1 MSLSN
6 CWTCPVG
13 IEQFTAII
21 NPPQAGILAVGA
33 TQPEVV
39 VDGEGQIAV
48 RPMMRMT
55 LSADHRIVDGAVA
68 ARFLADLREALEAP
82 TLLLW

>member
-1 MSLSN
+1 MSASN
-6 CWTCPVG
+6 RSENKPSA
-13 IEQFTAII
+13 QLNLTAI
-21 NPPQAGILAVGA
+21 LR
-33 TQPEVV
+33 EVV
-39 VDGEGQIAV
+39 ADAEGQIAV

-68 ARFLADLREALEAP
+68 AHFLADLREALEAP